1 MTDDKTALADLP
13 VGFRVGP
20 DGGVEALTWREV
32 DVLIAGIIREAIEA
46 GLSVRRG
53 AALRATTR

>member
-1 MTDDKTALADLP
+1 MTDDKKALADLP
-13 VGFRVGP
+13 AGFRVGS
-20 DGGVEALTWREV
+20 DGGVEALTGREV
-32 DVLIAGIIREAIEA
+32 DVLIARVIREAIEA